1 MLSTNLQHLFT
12 HLQTHTS
19 KSGLFCGSNYYS
31 KNADCQQHA
40 WICGDV
46 VTILENG
53 SRHLNAQGN
62 KPDDVSICQLQRFT
76 SRRITNSSS
85 TRSNSISS

>member
-12 HLQTHTS
+12 YLQTHTP

-31 KNADCQQHA
+31 KIADCQQHA

-53 SRHLNAQGN
+53 SR
-62 KPDDVSICQLQRFT
+62 VSKYTPRSLT
-76 SRRITNSSS
+76 VPRIAG
-85 TRSNSISS
+85 SNILKTVLAF